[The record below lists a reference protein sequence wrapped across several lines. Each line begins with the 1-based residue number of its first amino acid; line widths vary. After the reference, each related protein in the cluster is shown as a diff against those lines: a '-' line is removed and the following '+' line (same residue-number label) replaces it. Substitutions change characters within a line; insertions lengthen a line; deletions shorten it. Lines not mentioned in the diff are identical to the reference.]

1 MVRRDS
7 PGGRRAD
14 RFYSTR
20 TPHASGTPP
29 RRSALHDTQP
39 LAGARRLGKSLAAI
53 ENKHFNELNLCT
65 RMTALFA
72 GPYAWLPQ
80 LCRMCR
86 RPVLKIGKLVTY
98 RQHRAR

>member
-1 MVRRDS
+1 MVRRGS

-20 TPHASGTPP
+20 TPHASGTPAHA
-29 RRSALHDTQP
+29 SAFHDTHP
-39 LAGARRLGKSLAAI
+39 WPARRLGKSLAAI
-53 ENKHFNELNLCT
+53 ENKHFNELSLCT

-72 GPYAWLPQ
+72 GPYAPLPQ
-80 LCRMCR
+80 FAGSAGG
-86 RPVLKIGKLVTY
+86 PVLKIGKLVTY